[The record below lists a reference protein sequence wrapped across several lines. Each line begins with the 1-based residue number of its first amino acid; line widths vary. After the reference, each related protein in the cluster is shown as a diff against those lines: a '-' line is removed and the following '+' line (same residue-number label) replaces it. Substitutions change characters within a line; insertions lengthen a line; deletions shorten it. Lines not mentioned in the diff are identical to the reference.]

1 MLKTNP
7 TGAGKGVRTAAEYL
21 AGLQDDREVWTGGER
36 VKDVTT
42 HPATRRGAATLAGF
56 LERQSDPAL
65 VDTLTYE
72 DEDGDRCAMAFMLP
86 KSKEDV
92 KRRGKAY
99 YEWATWSHGMFGRT
113 PIIRTP
119 R

>member
-42 HPATRRGAATLAGF
+42 HPATRRGAAA
-56 LERQSDPAL
+56 
-65 VDTLTYE
+65 
-72 DEDGDRCAMAFMLP
+72 
-86 KSKEDV
+86 
-92 KRRGKAY
+92 
-99 YEWATWSHGMFGRT
+99 
-113 PIIRTP
+113 
-119 R
+119 